1 MRQMM
6 EGVVLHGTGKGF
18 ANLRGYT
25 SGGKTGSAQ
34 IYDLKLHAY
43 THTYNAS
50 FLGFAPVANPQIV
63 IAVTLNGT
71 TGGSAGFGG
80 PVAAPVFRDVATT
93 ALRMLDVPKD
103 LPDDVLV
110 TSAKKPSAEADDLAI
125 AGLGAPPEDEL
136 RDQVVSSVTQP
147 PVSSEASSDASD
159 SGRRPFLDGASAA
172 ASGPKVPDFRGMT
185 LRAVLEESSARG
197 LGVEALGQADAG
209 LVRNQDPP
217 AGAVL
222 TPGARVRVQFAR

>member
-1 MRQMM
+1 M
-6 EGVVLHGTGKGF
+6 
-18 ANLRGYT
+18 
-25 SGGKTGSAQ
+25 
-34 IYDLKLHAY
+34 
-43 THTYNAS
+43 
-50 FLGFAPVANPQIV
+50 
-63 IAVTLNGT
+63 
-71 TGGSAGFGG
+71 AG
-80 PVAAPVFRDVATT
+80 PVFRDVATT

-159 SGRRPFLDGASAA
+159 SRTGGHFLDGASAA